1 MIGAGAGTSDRLAAG
16 ARVGDYIIERE
27 VSEDTTGIVYLAT
40 HVVLPREAHLKIT
53 RTGAGSRAAAIQ
65 LLREA
70 CILEALAHPGH
81 PGIPHVHECGVLAD
95 RRPWSVIERMPGVT
109 FEQLAG
115 DGPVALHELV
125 VMMRD
130 LGDILRHAHDRG
142 VVHGALRAST
152 IIRTQRRRSV
162 YAVGDWA
169 QARTHDTE
177 ADAAAD
183 PRTDVYALGAV
194 AFRALTGEHPA
205 PGISAGTF
213 CPSAPDELITVID
226 QMLSEPVA
234 RPIATDVFD
243 RAVWLCDTLEVA
255 PLVERPR
262 WTPPQGFDAKRVSP
276 PLPEVDLTGFAV
288 RISRTRSS

>member
-1 MIGAGAGTSDRLAAG
+1 MTRAATSDRLASG
-16 ARVGDYIIERE
+16 ARVGDYHIERE
-27 VSEDTTGIVYLAT
+27 VAEDATGIVYLAT

-53 RTGAGSRAAAIQ
+53 WAGSGSRAAAIQ

-95 RRPWSVIERMPGVT
+95 RRPWSVIERIPGKT
-109 FEQLAG
+109 FEQVAG
-115 DGPVALHELV
+115 DGPVALHEIV

-130 LGDILRHAHDRG
+130 IADVLRHAHERG
-142 VVHGALRAST
+142 VVHGALRPCT
-152 IIRTQRRRSV
+152 IIRTQRRRCV

-177 ADAAAD
+177 ADVTSD
-183 PRTDVYALGAV
+183 PRTDVYALGAI
-194 AFRALTGEHPA
+194 AFRALTGEYPV

-213 CPSAPDELITVID
+213 CPSAPDELIAVID

-234 RPIATDVFD
+234 RPAATDVFD
-243 RAVWLCDTLEVA
+243 RSVWLCDTLEVG
-255 PLVERPR
+255 PPVERPR
-262 WTPPQGFDAKRVSP
+262 WMPPQGYEAERMSP
-276 PLPEVDLTGFAV
+276 PQKDDLTGFAV